1 MEAPISETGLGRE
14 WNLQDY
20 LDLALRKKAII
31 LIIFTL
37 VTTIGALYSLTRP
50 PLYYASTSFVID
62 ENESVGVGSERM
74 PKYFLGQEGKPIE
87 YYQEILN
94 SPLFTQQVLQ
104 AAGRDSVLL
113 AMPDQTTVTQ
123 TMATVLSNRL
133 SLGKNEHSSIMTLS
147 VGAPDPLIA
156 WRMAVLAVEIFRRRN
171 QQIEKEGAQ
180 TVVSFI
186 EKQRI
191 EAQMRL
197 ESTERALQEFKGT
210 GKIRLSAEDQQLVSR
225 TGDTEALLAEI
236 ETQRKLAE
244 TNIASYQQQLK
255 KFYAS
260 DNLPQWSLDQPEIQT
275 QQRIL
280 ESLENEKNNLVTQ
293 PEKNSGSLTQ
303 LESQIARQKA
313 QLRQVI
319 LAQIRQ
325 DPGMSNNQEPQAMRT
340 MLENRIVEE
349 QVNLNSL
356 RNKEAFY
363 RKELAEYHRQ
373 SPQILEQAIE
383 KARLERTQGV
393 YQNLLNY
400 LVERHEEEKIK
411 ASTGFGGMRIVS
423 PAVVPEAPLSR
434 QASRNIMVSAIMGL
448 GLAFG
453 LVVLQ
458 AYLDNTVRSKEEL
471 SRHTGIPVIGQI
483 PLCASRTA
491 TAGDDSN
498 NSKSSLQASLGKNKK
513 NAGQRVPEES
523 PLMLSN
529 PLLYSKD
536 NHTIFT
542 ESFRNLRTDL
552 QFIQIDNPVKK
563 LLISSAV
570 PGEGKSM
577 ITANI
582 GLAFAELGKRVL
594 IVDCDLRKPRQH
606 TQFSISRI
614 PGLTDI
620 LTSGFDPAT
629 VIQQVHAPDLYLLP
643 AGSQP
648 PNPSE
653 ILHSN
658 KIIKLIDRLEKEYD
672 YILIDSPP
680 LLSLSDARIISG
692 LVPNILMVYLYG
704 KTDIRHTKDAVH
716 SIKSSQA
723 TIVGIVLNGIEPH
736 RNAYYKYHYYNYLY
750 SETTQNKN

>member
-1 MEAPISETGLGRE
+1 MGVQGRD

-20 LDLALRKKAII
+20 LDLALRKKTII

-37 VTTIGALYSLTRP
+37 VTTIGLVYTLTRP
-50 PLYYASTSFVID
+50 PLYFACTSFVID
-62 ENESVGVGSERM
+62 ENEGVGVGSERM
-74 PKYFLGQEGKPIE
+74 PNYFLGQEGKPIE
-87 YYQEILN
+87 YYHEILN
-94 SPLFTQQVLQ
+94 SPLFTQQVLE
-104 AAGRDSVLL
+104 AASRDSVLL
-113 AMPDQTTVTQ
+113 SMPEQTTVKQ
-123 TMATVLSNRL
+123 TIASVLSNQL
-133 SLGKNEHSSIMTLS
+133 SLGKNEHSSIMTLGVS
-147 VGAPDPLIA
+147 APDAQIA
-156 WRMAVLAVEIFRRRN
+156 WRAAVLAVETFRRRN
-171 QQIEKEGAQ
+171 QEIEKEGAQ
-180 TVVSFI
+180 TIVSFI

-197 ESTERALQEFKGT
+197 ETTERALQEFKGT
-210 GKIRLSAEDQQLVSR
+210 GKIRLSVEDQQIVSR
-225 TGDTEALLAEI
+225 TGDLEALLAEI

-244 TNIASYQQQLK
+244 TNISSYQQQLK

-260 DNLPQWSLDQPEIQT
+260 DKLPQWSLDQPEIQT

-280 ESLENEKNNLVTQ
+280 ESLENEKNSLLTQ
-293 PEKNSGSLTQ
+293 PDKNNGALAQ
-303 LESQIARQKA
+303 LESQIARQKT

-325 DPGMSNNQEPQAMRT
+325 DPGMANNQEPQAMRT
-340 MLENRIVEE
+340 MLETRIVEE

-383 KARLERTQGV
+383 QARLERTQGV

-411 ASTGFGGMRIVS
+411 ASTGFGGMRIIS

-434 QASRNIMVSAIMGL
+434 QASRNIMISAIMGL

-453 LVVLQ
+453 LVILQ
-458 AYLDNTVRSKEEL
+458 AYLDNTVRNKEEL
-471 SRHTGIPVIGQI
+471 SRHTGLPVIGQI
-483 PLCASRTA
+483 PLCANSTA
-491 TAGDDSN
+491 TALNDGN
-498 NSKSSLQASLGKNKK
+498 NQKSQTQASAGRNKK
-513 NAGQRVPEES
+513 NARQNDPAEES
-523 PLMLSN
+523 QLLLCN
-529 PLLYSKD
+529 PNLNSKE

-552 QFIQIDNPVKK
+552 QFIQIDKPVKK

-594 IVDCDLRKPRQH
+594 IIDCDLRKPRQH

-620 LTSGFDPAT
+620 LTSGIDPAT
-629 VIQQVHAPDLYLLP
+629 VVQQVHAPDLYLLP
-643 AGSQP
+643 AGSRP

-658 KIIKLIDRLEKEYD
+658 KIIELIDRLEKEYD

-692 LVPNILMVYLYG
+692 LVPNILMVYRYG
-704 KTDIRHTKDAVH
+704 QTDIRHTKDAVLT
-716 SIKSSQA
+716 IKSSQA

-736 RNAYYKYHYYNYLY
+736 RNVYYKYHYYNYLY
-750 SETTQNKN
+750 SETTQNKS